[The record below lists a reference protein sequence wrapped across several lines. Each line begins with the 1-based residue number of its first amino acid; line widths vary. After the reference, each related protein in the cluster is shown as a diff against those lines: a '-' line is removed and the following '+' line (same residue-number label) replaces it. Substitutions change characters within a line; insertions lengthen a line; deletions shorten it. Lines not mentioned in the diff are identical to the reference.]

1 LGITFVPAVEI
12 INEYFDTR
20 KTIAFG
26 LSLSGV
32 GCGMLVYPPLNN
44 LLITQLGW
52 RYALLANCG
61 ITLFLF
67 ICGFLLKPIEVNTE
81 EFEDGISIYTDNSEV
96 ASSTL
101 ESVEN
106 LKNVSLLDQLCD
118 SLRLFQN
125 VSFSLFCINNVLFF
139 GALTI
144 LWVHLNGYILKS
156 GYSSSEAGWIYSII
170 GISNVCGRV
179 FLGVLCDHKRVNP
192 VVIFT
197 IGNFFLAL
205 NELYASYAQSYQ
217 AVIVTNVIF
226 GFVSAVGGPV
236 LPSII
241 IEFLG
246 QENLAMGYGFLLIF
260 EGVGSFAGPP
270 LAGLLY
276 NLTESYDCAF
286 YFAASLFLMGGAVM
300 ALPVLKFHK
309 APGPPIH
316 ATRST
321 STIETQTFSDEDKF
335 LTD

>member
-1 LGITFVPAVEI
+1 MF
-12 INEYFDTR
+12 
-20 KTIAFG
+20 
-26 LSLSGV
+26 SS
-32 GCGMLVYPPLNN
+32 

-217 AVIVTNVIF
+217 GKFILFNLKTLQKSIFSAVIVTNVIF

-270 LAGLLY
+270 LAGNNNTYRLANLVRIRIPAEGISCYLIILLY
-276 NLTESYDCAF
+276 FGNLLLDDMILLMLRMNVLLCIF
-286 YFAASLFLMGGAVM
+286 RFLF
-300 ALPVLKFHK
+300 
-309 APGPPIH
+309 
-316 ATRST
+316 RST
-321 STIETQTFSDEDKF
+321 
-335 LTD
+335 L

>member
-1 LGITFVPAVEI
+1 
-12 INEYFDTR
+12 
-20 KTIAFG
+20 
-26 LSLSGV
+26 
-32 GCGMLVYPPLNN
+32 
-44 LLITQLGW
+44 
-52 RYALLANCG
+52 LANCG

-81 EFEDGISIYTDNSEV
+81 ELEDGLSIYSSDNSEV

-101 ESVEN
+101 ESCNDN
-106 LKNVSLLDQLCD
+106 LKNVSLLDQLFD

-179 FLGVLCDHKRVNP
+179 FLGILCDHKRVNP

-205 NELYASYAQSYQ
+205 NELYASHAQSYQ
-217 AVIVTNVIF
+217 GIFNSQYLKIQLKNSISFLAVIVTNVIF

-270 LAGLLY
+270 LAGNNSTTIRVGFRKNPARKNRDIFMY
-276 NLTESYDCAF
+276 CKEEIQH
-286 YFAASLFLMGGAVM
+286 
-300 ALPVLKFHK
+300 FH
-309 APGPPIH
+309 
-316 ATRST
+316 
-321 STIETQTFSDEDKF
+321 
-335 LTD
+335 

>member
-1 LGITFVPAVEI
+1 MF
-12 INEYFDTR
+12 
-20 KTIAFG
+20 
-26 LSLSGV
+26 SS
-32 GCGMLVYPPLNN
+32 

-217 AVIVTNVIF
+217 GKFILLNLKNLMKFNLFSCDCDKCDIWFCVCGRRT
-226 GFVSAVGGPV
+226 
-236 LPSII
+236 SIAI
-241 IEFLG
+241 H
-246 QENLAMGYGFLLIF
+246 NNRVPRSRKSGYGIWFSSYF
-260 EGVGSFAGPP
+260 RGCGVLRRASFSR
-270 LAGLLY
+270 Y
-276 NLTESYDCAF
+276 IIQYLT
-286 YFAASLFLMGGAVM
+286 
-300 ALPVLKFHK
+300 
-309 APGPPIH
+309 
-316 ATRST
+316 
-321 STIETQTFSDEDKF
+321 
-335 LTD
+335 